1 MLALCVAC
9 ASTISAQT
17 AVRVRADN
25 DAFNFWQPPWARPD
39 EEYSS
44 GVRASVDY
52 DGPAFFWKGGNSA
65 RRECS
70 GAQEGCLEHTWSL
83 GQNIFTAARTAA
95 NPVAA
100 PGSRPNAGVLWLQ
113 DVQRISRADRLDEIT
128 LAAGVT
134 GEPSLASPM
143 QSLFHGLAP
152 AFNRPVDWS
161 RQVPFEPV
169 ANIAYDQHRRANL
182 GIVEVSPHA
191 GASLGNLLT
200 EARLGIGAR
209 GGYNLSHPWLR
220 SATRQRV
227 ELTILGDATLRAV
240 AWNTA
245 LSGTMFRSS
254 DRVTLRPLVAE
265 LQAGVMARFRSA
277 SVSYVVH
284 QTGAEYSTHRSVHQ
298 WSALEVAWRFAQ

>member
-1 MLALCVAC
+1 
-9 ASTISAQT
+9 
-17 AVRVRADN
+17 VRVRADN

-44 GVRASVDY
+44 GVRASLDY
-52 DGPAFFWKGGNSA
+52 DGPAFFWKGGGTQE
-65 RRECS
+65 RR
-70 GAQEGCLEHTWSL
+70 LEHTWSL
-83 GQNIFTAARTAA
+83 GQNIFTSARTAA
-95 NPVAA
+95 DPIAA

-113 DVQRISRADRLDEIT
+113 DAQRVARADRLDEIT

-143 QSLFHGLAP
+143 QSFFHSLAP

-161 RQVPFEPV
+161 HQVPFEPLV
-169 ANIAYDQHRRANL
+169 NVAYDQSRRSTL
-182 GIVEVSPHA
+182 GVVELRPHA

-200 EARLGIGAR
+200 EMRVGLGAR
-209 GGYNLSHPWLR
+209 AGYNLSHPWLR
-220 SATRQRV
+220 ATSLPNT
-227 ELTILGDATLRAV
+227 ELSIVADATLRAV

-245 LSGTMFRSS
+245 LSGTMFRES

-265 LQAGVMARFRSA
+265 LQAGIAARFHSA

-284 QTGAEYSTHRSVHQ
+284 QTGAEYSAHRSVHQ
-298 WSALEVAWRFAQ
+298 WSALEVEWRFAK

>member
-9 ASTISAQT
+9 ASTVSAQT

-52 DGPAFFWKGGNSA
+52 AGPAFFWKGGSTA
-65 RRECS
+65 DRDCG
-70 GAQEGCLEHTWSL
+70 GAQERCLEHTWSL
-83 GQNIFTAARTAA
+83 GQNIFTSARSAADPA
-95 NPVAA
+95 PV

-113 DVQRISRADRLDEIT
+113 DAQRIARADRLDEIT

-143 QSLFHGLAP
+143 QSFFHGLAP

-161 RQVPFEPV
+161 HQVPFEPV

-200 EARLGIGAR
+200 EMRGGIGAR
-209 GGYNLSHPWLR
+209 AGYNLSHPWLR
-220 SATRQRV
+220 AAPLPRI
-227 ELTILGDATLRAV
+227 ELSIMGDATLRAV

-245 LSGTMFRSS
+245 LSGSMFRESE
-254 DRVTLRPLVAE
+254 RVTLRPLVAE
-265 LQAGVMARFRSA
+265 LQAGVAARFRSA
-277 SVSYVVH
+277 SVSYAVH
-284 QTGAEYSTHRSVHQ
+284 QTGAEYSAHRSVHQ
-298 WSALEVAWRFAQ
+298 WSALEAEWRFAK